1 MLTPAELFTL
11 LRRRSKISPSR
22 IELPRDASAQPQTAP
37 LSTVQQAD
45 QFAATH
51 TAQAHVP
58 PSVPTPFA
66 PQAKAHFQAKAHS
79 FTGASRP
86 LTAVQ
91 LQVLERI
98 ETCYQQAEAQ
108 LKRHFPRP
116 VTEFSLRGKSA
127 GTAHLQQNRLRFNP
141 VLLRENSA
149 AFLREVV
156 PHEICHLL
164 CFQLFGKTKPHGK
177 EWQSLMLT
185 LFKVQPSTTH
195 SFNTASVAGPEV
207 EYHCACGPIKLSIR
221 RHNKVLR
228 AESRYLCK
236 RCKTQLVQ
244 SRT

>member
-58 PSVPTPFA
+58 PFVPTPFA
-66 PQAKAHFQAKAHS
+66 PQAKAHS

-98 ETCYQQAEAQ
+98 ETCYQQAEA
-108 LKRHFPRP
+108 
-116 VTEFSLRGKSA
+116 
-127 GTAHLQQNRLRFNP
+127 
-141 VLLRENSA
+141 
-149 AFLREVV
+149 
-156 PHEICHLL
+156 
-164 CFQLFGKTKPHGK
+164 
-177 EWQSLMLT
+177 
-185 LFKVQPSTTH
+185 
-195 SFNTASVAGPEV
+195 
-207 EYHCACGPIKLSIR
+207 
-221 RHNKVLR
+221 
-228 AESRYLCK
+228 
-236 RCKTQLVQ
+236 
-244 SRT
+244 